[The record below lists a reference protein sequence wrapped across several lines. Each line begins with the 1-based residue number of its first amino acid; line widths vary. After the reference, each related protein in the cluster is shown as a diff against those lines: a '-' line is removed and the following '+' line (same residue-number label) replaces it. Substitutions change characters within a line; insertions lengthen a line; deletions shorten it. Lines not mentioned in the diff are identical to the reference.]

1 MKKIKI
7 ITSSSEL
14 EQFVNRTDIEIIQM
28 DIKAVEQ
35 NIFAQEWF
43 IAVIFYTEG
52 NKCISNLLSSTLIST
67 RLRNVL
73 EDFKEH
79 NGDMFLKDIQPIN
92 LLKYRN
98 VDNGKIPKF
107 NAVNNEALPEQK
119 EPPTRLRRLGGYIN
133 AKLYCPFGS
142 WRCRGLAICH
152 KGNGVHNPANTGNVR
167 RYVSGTG
174 ILQRHYL

>member
-28 DIKAVEQ
+28 DIAVEQ

-67 RLRNVL
+67 R
-73 EDFKEH
+73 
-79 NGDMFLKDIQPIN
+79 
-92 LLKYRN
+92 
-98 VDNGKIPKF
+98 
-107 NAVNNEALPEQK
+107 
-119 EPPTRLRRLGGYIN
+119 
-133 AKLYCPFGS
+133 
-142 WRCRGLAICH
+142 
-152 KGNGVHNPANTGNVR
+152 
-167 RYVSGTG
+167 
-174 ILQRHYL
+174 

>member
-35 NIFAQEWF
+35 NIFAKEWF

-98 VDNGKIPKF
+98 AGK
-107 NAVNNEALPEQK
+107 
-119 EPPTRLRRLGGYIN
+119 
-133 AKLYCPFGS
+133 
-142 WRCRGLAICH
+142 
-152 KGNGVHNPANTGNVR
+152 NTIDEF
-167 RYVSGTG
+167 SS
-174 ILQRHYL
+174 ILKKIR

>member
-7 ITSSSEL
+7 ITGSSEL

-98 VDNGKIPKF
+98 AGK
-107 NAVNNEALPEQK
+107 
-119 EPPTRLRRLGGYIN
+119 
-133 AKLYCPFGS
+133 
-142 WRCRGLAICH
+142 
-152 KGNGVHNPANTGNVR
+152 NTIDEF
-167 RYVSGTG
+167 SS
-174 ILQRHYL
+174 ILKKIR